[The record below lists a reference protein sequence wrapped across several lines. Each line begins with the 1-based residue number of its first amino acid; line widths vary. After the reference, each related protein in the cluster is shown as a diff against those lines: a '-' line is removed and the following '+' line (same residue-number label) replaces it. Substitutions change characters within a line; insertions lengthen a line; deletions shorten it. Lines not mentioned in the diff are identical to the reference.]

1 VTDPEAVRIV
11 GNRRRT
17 AVHEFC
23 PIDDRD
29 AFGRKVRVGWRR
41 KDADARWQVL
51 RIQPG
56 PATVTFEEPVDLI
69 DPEDGEMVLTRGVMQ
84 WEPQCEV
91 NDTAV
96 VFYRLAA
103 GR

>member
-1 VTDPEAVRIV
+1 M
-11 GNRRRT
+11 
-17 AVHEFC
+17 
-23 PIDDRD
+23 
-29 AFGRKVRVGWRR
+29 
-41 KDADARWQVL
+41 L
-51 RIQPG
+51 RIQRG

-69 DPEDGEMVLTRGVMQ
+69 DPEDGETVLTRGVMQ